1 MSNSKKAIFFSQY
14 KVSKIIAYS
23 REIRDADVILFMPK
37 TAYYKYSNKYEIFF
51 VTKILS
57 LFFSKNIITE
67 IDADSVIGHFWLA
80 NAEASDHLFGI
91 KDILESKAPN
101 LLLYQILEDDLV
113 VNYFQGSL
121 TPYFF
126 YEKLCLKIFEQQKH
140 QYSEVL
146 YIGNSQDS
154 SLYANKIEYKKYLHY
169 FESIKNLILTSRHFI
184 VSLIIPVY
192 FLLITLLNGF
202 KRKPIAKKP
211 TLTMPVING
220 INKGYHHHVS
230 KAEGVKYSTDDRFIY
245 GDKIRIGDVI
255 HIFEFWSFKPG
266 IKQEFID
273 NMTDQGISYIDSKHL
288 KMNAES
294 LKMTIHVLLIII
306 RNVFNLFKDFNNR
319 EVLEMNLFLP
329 KAILHILKKHLEI
342 QYVCP
347 SVDLIRNDYNPAS
360 ILRAIVSKKNNIKT
374 IGIQHTATPYECP
387 QLSFVNFDYYLLF
400 GNLYRNRFK
409 KYLVDTKVI
418 INGKDFLDPVI
429 RLKNSKVEQDRVRK
443 DFKDLYGERNN
454 KLLIILPGNSPTVRK
469 YMRQRLVNVLTRWCE
484 NSTDLTII
492 IRFRM
497 RIEIETVNEWAQIY
511 GLSMNNK
518 KIIVDFDNFTTQ
530 ELISI
535 SDRVIIPHASYS
547 MTESLALNKKTYS
560 FDYSGQAK
568 YFFDSYGSD
577 LVITSEKDLYQRI
590 ILSESELSSLDIN
603 FKKLSQ
609 DLDAFYDGNNV
620 SRLEELIIDQNS

>member
-1 MSNSKKAIFFSQY
+1 
-14 KVSKIIAYS
+14 
-23 REIRDADVILFMPK
+23 
-37 TAYYKYSNKYEIFF
+37 
-51 VTKILS
+51 
-57 LFFSKNIITE
+57 
-67 IDADSVIGHFWLA
+67 
-80 NAEASDHLFGI
+80 
-91 KDILESKAPN
+91 
-101 LLLYQILEDDLV
+101 
-113 VNYFQGSL
+113 
-121 TPYFF
+121 
-126 YEKLCLKIFEQQKH
+126 
-140 QYSEVL
+140 
-146 YIGNSQDS
+146 
-154 SLYANKIEYKKYLHY
+154 
-169 FESIKNLILTSRHFI
+169 
-184 VSLIIPVY
+184 
-192 FLLITLLNGF
+192 
-202 KRKPIAKKP
+202 
-211 TLTMPVING
+211 
-220 INKGYHHHVS
+220 
-230 KAEGVKYSTDDRFIY
+230 
-245 GDKIRIGDVI
+245 
-255 HIFEFWSFKPG
+255 
-266 IKQEFID
+266 
-273 NMTDQGISYIDSKHL
+273 
-288 KMNAES
+288 
-294 LKMTIHVLLIII
+294 
-306 RNVFNLFKDFNNR
+306 
-319 EVLEMNLFLP
+319 
-329 KAILHILKKHLEI
+329 
-342 QYVCP
+342 
-347 SVDLIRNDYNPAS
+347 
-360 ILRAIVSKKNNIKT
+360 VSKKNNIKT